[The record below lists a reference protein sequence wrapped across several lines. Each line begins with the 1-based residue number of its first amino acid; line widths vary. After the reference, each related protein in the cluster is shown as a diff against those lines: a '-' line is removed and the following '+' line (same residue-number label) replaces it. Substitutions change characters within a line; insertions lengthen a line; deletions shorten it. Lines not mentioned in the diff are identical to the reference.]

1 MEIFFA
7 DDSGQRGHRGGMGRL
22 IAMGGCLMPETCLR
36 PLKDGIDALCAEFGL
51 PPETELKWSPGR
63 NNWLRDNLKAER
75 RCELIARAVR
85 ASRELGGRAIVVVW
99 DTGRTTLQGTDA
111 LRRTINYLFER
122 VTMHLE
128 DSKQLG
134 IVICDRPGGG
144 RQEEDALI
152 EDVVDTMEKGT
163 PYVAST
169 QVALNLLTASSHLS
183 RHLQV
188 ADLIVGCTTAM
199 VAGETQFAIP
209 VFAEVRPML
218 IKNALNFAGGT
229 GLKLFPN
236 SLINLYFYVLGETA
250 YATVAT
256 NSGISLP
263 WRGLPYY
270 YDGIDQSKRTDARGD
285 R

>member
-1 MEIFFA
+1 
-7 DDSGQRGHRGGMGRL
+7 
-22 IAMGGCLMPETCLR
+22 
-36 PLKDGIDALCAEFGL
+36 
-51 PPETELKWSPGR
+51 
-63 NNWLRDNLKAER
+63 
-75 RCELIARAVR
+75 
-85 ASRELGGRAIVVVW
+85 
-99 DTGRTTLQGTDA
+99 
-111 LRRTINYLFER
+111 
-122 VTMHLE
+122 MHLE